1 VFIVAKKAMHKHTEL
16 LLDYNLDSYWVAMEK
31 IIKDHQIISSMQKT
45 VFNLQLQAPIGNWNE
60 ELPTHVDLDL
70 MRKNV
75 TALGAKLWE
84 LKNVPDNAKFK
95 SAAAKLASAVELF
108 NHVLEEF
115 ESNVVSPKIV
125 LRLHGMTSV

>member
-1 VFIVAKKAMHKHTEL
+1 MHKHTEL

-31 IIKDHQIISSMQKT
+31 IIKDHQIVSGLQKE
-45 VFNLQLQAPIGNWNE
+45 VYNLQLQAPIGNWTAD
-60 ELPTHVDLDL
+60 LPPHVDLAS

-84 LKNVPDNAKFK
+84 LEKVPDSKKFK

-108 NHVLEEF
+108 NNVLEEGDAP
-115 ESNVVSPKIV
+115 PKIV
-125 LRLHGMTSV
+125 LKLRGILLKYLIRRYD